1 MVRISPASG
10 DTSAIAMARAC
21 HVFAYAALTFLSF
34 HVAVKVRQVLGSA
47 GPASRRH
54 HSACPSDVGPRPS
67 GGRGTT
73 DATGPRRPS
82 RLPASAAPPRGEARS
97 ACRAGW
103 GIRPPRAP
111 HRQSGASRA
120 ASPHHS
126 RHHDELPTDTA
137 PPASQTPLPPPHS
150 SHSVPD
156 LAPSHH
162 THFHLRF
169 FRRFRPK
176 M

>member
-1 MVRISPASG
+1 MGITAYPAYWE
-10 DTSAIAMARAC
+10 TA
-21 HVFAYAALTFLSF
+21 HAALTFLSF
-34 HVAVKVRQVLGSA
+34 HVAVEVRQVLGSA

-54 HSACPSDVGPRPS
+54 HSARPSDVGPRP
-67 GGRGTT
+67 GDGRGTT

-82 RLPASAAPPRGEARS
+82 RLPASAAPPRGDARS

-103 GIRPPRAP
+103 GGDPASTSPAPAIRHIARRLAAIQPAPRQTP
-111 HRQSGASRA
+111 
-120 ASPHHS
+120 
-126 RHHDELPTDTA
+126 LTDTA